1 MLMNK
6 VIVTYRKNPLYSERH
21 TSEQPRLF
29 AKLDLHE
36 LGVETQI
43 KNLTIYYKKLEKPVG
58 PIRVVYTTFLAGLA
72 LEAGNLNRLEEA
84 IDSTLKTLI
93 RFGKL
98 PEYLFQVDEN
108 AYPIYHLS
116 GELLT
121 RYPGGPVFETKDIAS
136 LKAWLADHFKSIGR
150 ITNRRDLGLLY
161 LSPFDLGLYA
171 PHCVIR
177 TPDIDDPDIPVF
189 PAPFEQGF
197 HLIAPVNSIS
207 LKVPFDNHK
216 GVLAIHQEVESYL
229 LERKRLSRRYATT
242 IRKLPSAY
250 WEKLQRTLTPH
261 PSQLTFYRDLGQ
273 GMQRHS
279 LPVYQQGDGYL
290 TGRVNRLG
298 GTVIFFAT
306 DLNNLQRCV
315 GEDLA
320 SYEAIGHPDDVKI
333 TPSKKQKVVKQE
345 AISLFNQ
352 GLSGST
358 PS

>member
-1 MLMNK
+1 MSK

-21 TSEQPRLF
+21 STEQPRLF

-36 LGVETQI
+36 LGVETQV
-43 KNLTIYYKKLEKPVG
+43 KNLTIYYKKLEKPIG
-58 PIRVVYTTFLAGLA
+58 PIRVVYTTYLAGLA

-161 LSPFDLGLYA
+161 MSPFDLGLYA

-177 TPDIDDPDIPVF
+177 TPDEEDPDIPVF
-189 PAPFEQGF
+189 PAPSEKGF
-197 HLIAPVNSIS
+197 HLIAPVDSIS
-207 LKVPFDNHK
+207 LKVPFDGHK
-216 GVLAIHQEVESYL
+216 GVLAIHQKVENYL
-229 LERKRLSRRYATT
+229 LEHKRLSRKYATT
-242 IRKLPSAY
+242 IRKLPLAY
-250 WEKLQRTLTPH
+250 WEKLQLTLTLY
-261 PSQLTFYRDLGQ
+261 PSQLTFFRDLGQ
-273 GMQRHS
+273 GMQQHT
-279 LPVYQQGDGYL
+279 LPVYREGDSYI
-290 TGRVNRLG
+290 TGRINRLG

-306 DLNNLQRCV
+306 DLSELQRCV

-320 SYEAIGHPDDVKI
+320 SYDAIDNPDEVKI
-333 TPSKKQKVVKQE
+333 TSPKGQKVVKE
-345 AISLFNQ
+345 KPISLLNQ
-352 GLSGST
+352 KLSGPAHS
-358 PS
+358 